1 MPKSKRRPKAS
12 KPRKEK
18 PDFAQTAF
26 SVFQKATG
34 AKQSQRQS
42 VQRSQSRSGRGK

>member
-1 MPKSKRRPKAS
+1 MAMFAMPKSKRSPKV

-18 PDFAQTAF
+18 RDFAQTAF

-34 AKQSQRQS
+34 IKAKPQRH
-42 VQRSQSRSGRGK
+42 SRSGRGK

>member
-1 MPKSKRRPKAS
+1 MSKAKRNPKAS

-34 AKQSQRQS
+34 IKGARQS
-42 VQRSQSRSGRGK
+42 VQRAQSRSGRGK

>member
-1 MPKSKRRPKAS
+1 MPKAKRKTKAS

-18 PDFAQTAF
+18 RAFAQTAF

-34 AKQSQRQS
+34 VKPTPQRHG
-42 VQRSQSRSGRGK
+42 RSGRGK

>member
-1 MPKSKRRPKAS
+1 MPKAKRKVNKS
-12 KPRKEK
+12 RKEK

-34 AKQSQRQS
+34 IKGTRQS
-42 VQRSQSRSGRGK
+42 AQRSQSRSGRGK

>member
-1 MPKSKRRPKAS
+1 MPKAKRPAKAS

-18 PDFAQTAF
+18 PGFAQTAF

-34 AKQSQRQS
+34 MKGPRQPA
-42 VQRSQSRSGRGK
+42 QRSQSRSGRGK

>member
-1 MPKSKRRPKAS
+1 MPKAKRSQKAS

-34 AKQSQRQS
+34 TKARQPA
-42 VQRSQSRSGRGK
+42 QRSQSRSGRGK

>member
-1 MPKSKRRPKAS
+1 MPKAKRSPKAN

-34 AKQSQRQS
+34 IKGPREPAR
-42 VQRSQSRSGRGK
+42 RAQSRSG